1 MIKPELLSLVD
12 AVFAVWPSD
21 QIDRKA
27 VYRVWWRYLAD
38 IDFTEAQKALD
49 AHILRCVDPGA
60 NEGGLRG
67 SLRPTPGD
75 LRRAV
80 IDGGHRSWPTP
91 DEAWAIAEERINAI
105 QSGGEAPAHDP
116 EMDATIG
123 ATLKVSGV
131 NRHAFLSAWRT
142 VSAERA
148 QARYGVPDDAPS
160 LHTT

>member
-1 MIKPELLSLVD
+1 MTKAEVLSLVD

-38 IDFTEAQKALD
+38 ISYEEAQKALD

-60 NEGGLRG
+60 NDGALKG

-75 LRRAV
+75 IRRAV
-80 IDGGHRSWPTP
+80 IDQGHRSWLTA
-91 DEAWAIAEERINAI
+91 DEAWALVEERMSIL
-105 QSGGEAPAHDP
+105 QSGGQAPPHSQEVDSA
-116 EMDATIG
+116 IG
-123 ATLKVSGV
+123 ATLRVSGT
-131 NRHAFLSAWRT
+131 NRHAFFSAWRT
-142 VSAERA
+142 LSAERA
-148 QARYGVPDDAPS
+148 QAKYGVPDDAPS